1 MTGPWPYARAVP
13 EVFNGP
19 TRIHYEITGAG
30 TPLLLITG
38 LGSDLRDLKQMIR
51 MLAEDFLVIAM
62 DNRGAGLSDKP
73 DEPYSIEMMATD
85 AYAVL
90 EDAGIGTAA
99 VLGYSMGGRIAL
111 ELTLQHPD
119 RVSHL
124 ILLGSGA
131 HVIRSW
137 ARTVFFTIA
146 PHIPIGPTPRQP
158 IHAFQRQKTAT
169 QQYDGRDFLERIEVP
184 TLILHGRSDRIA
196 PPVLA
201 EELHAGIAGSRL
213 EWYSGGHMAPVL
225 KPGIVV
231 DAVRSFLL

>member
-1 MTGPWPYARAVP
+1 MP

-19 TRIHYEITGAG
+19 TRIHYEIVGAG
-30 TPLLLITG
+30 APLLLITG
-38 LGSDLRDLKQMIR
+38 LGSDLRDLRPMIG

-73 DEPYSIEMMATD
+73 DEAYSMEVMATD

-90 EDAGIGTAA
+90 EDAGIASAA

-111 ELTLQHPD
+111 ELALQHPE

-131 HVIRSW
+131 HVIRNL
-137 ARTVFFTIA
+137 ARKAFFTIA
-146 PHIPIGPTPRQP
+146 PHVPIGPKPRQP
-158 IHAFQRQKTAT
+158 IYAFKRQRTAT
-169 QQYDGRDFLERIEVP
+169 QEYDGRAYLSRIDMP
-184 TLILHGRSDRIA
+184 TLIVHGRSDRIA

-201 EELHAGIAGSRL
+201 DELHAGIADSRL
-213 EWYSGGHMAPVL
+213 EWYAGGHITPVL
-225 KPGIVV
+225 RPRVVV
-231 DAVRSFLL
+231 DPVRAFLL

>member
-1 MTGPWPYARAVP
+1 M
-13 EVFNGP
+13 FNGP
-19 TRIHYEITGAG
+19 TRLHYEISGAG
-30 TPLLLITG
+30 APLLLITG
-38 LGSDLRDLKQMIR
+38 LGSDLRDLKQLIT
-51 MLAEDFLVIAM
+51 MLGRDFLVIAM

-73 DEPYSIEMMATD
+73 DEPYSMEVMATD

-90 EDAGIGTAA
+90 KDAGVESAA

-111 ELTLQHPD
+111 ELTLQHPE

-131 HVIRSW
+131 HVIPNW
-137 ARTVFFTIA
+137 ARKVFFTIA

-158 IHAFQRQKTAT
+158 IYAFKRQKRAT
-169 QQYDGRDFLERIEVP
+169 QAYDGRDYLGRIAIP
-184 TLILHGRSDRIA
+184 TLILHGRGDRIA

-213 EWYSGGHMAPVL
+213 EWYAGGHIAPVL
-225 KPGIVV
+225 KPRIVV
-231 DAVRSFLL
+231 DAVRRFLL

>member
-1 MTGPWPYARAVP
+1 VP

-19 TRIHYEITGAG
+19 TRIHYEIAGAG

-38 LGSDLRDLKQMIR
+38 LGSDLRDLKPMIR

-73 DEPYSIEMMATD
+73 DEPYSMEVMATD

-90 EDAGIGTAA
+90 EDGGIESAA

-111 ELTLQHPD
+111 ELTLQHPE

-124 ILLGSGA
+124 MLLGSGA
-131 HVIRSW
+131 HVIPNW
-137 ARTVFFTIA
+137 ARKVFFTIA
-146 PHIPIGPTPRQP
+146 PHIPVGPTPRQP
-158 IHAFQRQKTAT
+158 IYAFKRQKRAT
-169 QQYDGRDFLERIEVP
+169 QAYDGRSYLGRIQIP
-184 TLILHGRSDRIA
+184 TLILHGRGDRIA

-201 EELHAGIAGSRL
+201 DELHAGIAGSRL
-213 EWYSGGHMAPVL
+213 EWYSGGHITPVF
-225 KPGIVV
+225 KPRIVV
-231 DAVRSFLL
+231 DAVRAFLL